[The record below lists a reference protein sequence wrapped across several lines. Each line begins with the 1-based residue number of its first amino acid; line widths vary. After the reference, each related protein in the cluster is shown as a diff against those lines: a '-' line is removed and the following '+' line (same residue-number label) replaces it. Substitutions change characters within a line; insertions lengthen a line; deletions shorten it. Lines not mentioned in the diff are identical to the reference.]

1 MKSGLAIG
9 QTAEF
14 EILVTKDMRAEFV
27 GVAVHELYST
37 SDLVNHIEWAAR
49 KILIPYLESH
59 EEGMVSHVEVSHLTL
74 TVPGMKVRVK
84 AIVSE
89 IRDKKIV
96 CDVEAFNTRG
106 KIARGTVTQS
116 IIEKSWLDKKMKEL
130 SIINQLS
137 LQFNEA
143 SVSSEQT
150 KP

>member
-9 QTAEF
+9 QAAEF

-27 GVAVHELYST
+27 GVTVHELYST

-49 KILIPYLESH
+49 KVLIPYLESY
-59 EEGMVSHVEVSHLTL
+59 EESMVSHVEVSHLTL
-74 TVPGMKVRVK
+74 TVPGMTVRVK
-84 AIVSE
+84 ATVSE

-143 SVSSEQT
+143 SVSSEQS